1 MSNMLK
7 KEMKLSA
14 SILSYL
20 FIAFGFMTLI
30 PGYPILLGAFFTTLG
45 IFQTFQS
52 MRENNDT
59 VYSALLPVQKK
70 DVVRGRYTFVIFIE
84 MCSFAIMMLM
94 TLLRMTAF
102 ADSAVY
108 RANALM
114 NANLVF
120 LGFALLIFSC
130 FNSVFVGGFYKTAF
144 YFGKPFVTH
153 IIITFIIVFIAEALH
168 HVPGFEAVNAFGF
181 EHIGLQLVFLIA
193 GAVAFMILTVLSLK
207 RSERNFEKIDL

>member
-1 MSNMLK
+1 MRNMLK
-7 KEMKLSA
+7 KEMKLST

-20 FIAFGFMTLI
+20 FIAFGFMTMI

-84 MCSFAIMMLM
+84 TCSFAIMVLM

-102 ADSAVY
+102 ADAAVY

-120 LGFALLIFSC
+120 LGFALLIFGC

-144 YFGKPFVTH
+144 YFGKPFVIH

-168 HVPGFEAVNAFGF
+168 HVPGLEAVNAFGF
-181 EHIGLQLVFLIA
+181 EHIGLQLIFLLA
-193 GAVAFMILTVLSLK
+193 GVAAFILLTVLSLK

>member
-20 FIAFGFMTLI
+20 FIAFGFMALI

-59 VYSALLPVQKK
+59 VYSALLPVPKR
-70 DVVRGRYTFVIFIE
+70 DVVRGRYTFIIFIE
-84 MCSFAIMMLM
+84 MCSFAIMVIM
-94 TLLRMTAF
+94 TLLRMTALSG
-102 ADSAVY
+102 SAVY

-120 LGFALLIFSC
+120 LGFALLIFGC
-130 FNSVFVGGFYKTAF
+130 FNSVFVGGFYRTAF

-168 HVPGFEAVNAFGF
+168 HIPGLEAVNAFGF
-181 EHIGLQLVFLIA
+181 DHICLQFIFLAA
-193 GAVAFMILTVLSLK
+193 GAAAFILLTVLSMK
-207 RSERNFEKIDL
+207 KSEKNFEQIDL

>member
-20 FIAFGFMTLI
+20 FIVFGFMTLI
-30 PGYPILLGAFFTTLG
+30 PGYPILCGAFFTTLG
-45 IFQTFQS
+45 LFQTFQS

-59 VYSALLPVQKK
+59 VYSALLPVRKS
-70 DVVRGRYTFVIFIE
+70 DVVRGRYAFVVFIE
-84 MCSFAIMMLM
+84 MCSFTIMAVL
-94 TLLRMTAF
+94 TLLRMTAL
-102 ADSAVY
+102 AGSAVY

-114 NANLVF
+114 NANLVY
-120 LGFALLIFSC
+120 LGFALLIFGC

-144 YFGKPFVTH
+144 YFGKPFVLHTIVAFV
-153 IIITFIIVFIAEALH
+153 IIFIAEALH
-168 HVPGFEAVNAFGF
+168 HVPGLEAVNAFGF
-181 EHIGLQLVFLIA
+181 DHIGLQLAFLLA
-193 GAVAFMILTVLSLK
+193 GAAAFVLLTVLSMK

>member
-20 FIAFGFMTLI
+20 FILFGFMTLI
-30 PGYPILLGAFFTTLG
+30 PGYPILCGAFFTTLG

-59 VYSALLPVQKK
+59 SYSALLPVPKR
-70 DVVRGRYTFVIFIE
+70 DVVRGRYAFVIFIE
-84 MCSFAIMMLM
+84 MCSFAIMAMM
-94 TLLRMTAF
+94 TLLRMTVF
-102 ADSAVY
+102 SGSAVY
-108 RANALM
+108 RVNALM

-120 LGFALLIFSC
+120 LGFALLIFGC

-144 YFGKPFVTH
+144 YFGKPFVFHTVAAF
-153 IIITFIIVFIAEALH
+153 IIIFIAEALH
-168 HVPGFEAVNAFGF
+168 HVPGLEAVNAFGF
-181 EHIGLQLVFLIA
+181 EHIGLQLAFLLA
-193 GAVAFMILTVLSLK
+193 GAAAYTVLTLLSMK
-207 RSERNFEKIDL
+207 RSEKNFERIDL

>member
-1 MSNMLK
+1 MRNMLK
-7 KEMKLSA
+7 KEMKISA
-14 SILSYL
+14 SIISYL
-20 FIAFGFMTLI
+20 FIAFGFMTMI

-84 MCSFAIMMLM
+84 MCSFAIMVIM

-102 ADSAVY
+102 ADAAVY

-120 LGFALLIFSC
+120 LGFALLIFGC

-144 YFGKPFVTH
+144 YFGKPFVIH
-153 IIITFIIVFIAEALH
+153 IIITFIIVCIAEALH
-168 HVPGFEAVNAFGF
+168 HVPGLEAVNAFGF
-181 EHIGLQLVFLIA
+181 EHIGLQLIFLLA
-193 GAVAFMILTVLSLK
+193 GVAAFILLTVLSLK

>member
-1 MSNMLK
+1 MRNMLK

-20 FIAFGFMTLI
+20 FIAFGFMTMI

-84 MCSFAIMMLM
+84 MCSFAIMVIM

-102 ADSAVY
+102 ADAAVY

-120 LGFALLIFSC
+120 LGFALLIFGC

-144 YFGKPFVTH
+144 YFGKPFVIH

-168 HVPGFEAVNAFGF
+168 HVPGLEAVNAFGF
-181 EHIGLQLVFLIA
+181 EHIGLQLIFLLA
-193 GAVAFMILTVLSLK
+193 GVAAFILLTVLSLK

>member
-1 MSNMLK
+1 MLK

-20 FIAFGFMTLI
+20 FIAFGFMTMI

-84 MCSFAIMMLM
+84 MCSFAIMVIM

-102 ADSAVY
+102 ADAAVY

-120 LGFALLIFSC
+120 LGFALLIFGC

-144 YFGKPFVTH
+144 YFGKPFVIH

-168 HVPGFEAVNAFGF
+168 HVPGLEAVNAFGF
-181 EHIGLQLVFLIA
+181 EHIGLQLIFLLA
-193 GAVAFMILTVLSLK
+193 GVAAFILLTVLSLK

>member
-1 MSNMLK
+1 MRNMLK

-30 PGYPILLGAFFTTLG
+30 PGYPILCGAFFTTLG
-45 IFQTFQS
+45 LFQTFQS

-59 VYSALLPVQKK
+59 VYSALLPVSKSS
-70 DVVRGRYTFVIFIE
+70 VVRGRYAFVVFIE
-84 MCSFAIMMLM
+84 MCSFAIMVAM

-102 ADSAVY
+102 ANSAVY

-120 LGFALLIFSC
+120 LGFALLIFGC
-130 FNSVFVGGFYKTAF
+130 FNSIFVAGFYKTAF
-144 YFGKPFVTH
+144 YFGKPFVIH
-153 IIITFIIVFIAEALH
+153 IIVTFIIVFLAEALH
-168 HVPGFEAVNAFGF
+168 HVPGLEVVNAFGF
-181 EHIGLQLVFLIA
+181 DYIGLQLAFFIA
-193 GAVAFMILTVLSLK
+193 GAAAFILLTVLSMK
-207 RSERNFEKIDL
+207 RSDKNFERIDL

>member
-20 FIAFGFMTLI
+20 FIAFGFMTMI

-84 MCSFAIMMLM
+84 MCSFAIMVIM

-108 RANALM
+108 RANAMM

-120 LGFALLIFSC
+120 LGFALLIFGC

-153 IIITFIIVFIAEALH
+153 IIIAFIIVFIAEALH
-168 HVPGFEAVNAFGF
+168 HVPGLEAVNAFGF
-181 EHIGLQLVFLIA
+181 EHIGLQLAFLIA
-193 GAVAFMILTVLSLK
+193 GAAAFIILTVLSLK